1 MKTVAVFFGGKSCER
16 EVSILT
22 GVFTLNLIDKQKY
35 TPVPV
40 YAHADGKFYS
50 TSDMFVLNAFKKKPY
65 AFPEVL
71 FLGNTLYRYYPRRK
85 KLKPLHKIDVALN
98 CCHGGW
104 GEGGGV
110 SALCLRHGIPLSS
123 PNLLPSA
130 LLLDKSATKLFC
142 KALAIPTVEYF
153 KISSL
158 DYKKRGAFFLRSVGE
173 RLKYPVVVKPAA
185 LGSSIGVTLC
195 FSEEETRLAVES
207 VLQQD
212 DTALVE
218 KYLAQKQD
226 INCAA
231 YQKKGEIVLSEPE
244 IAADGGG
251 IYSFS
256 EKYNPK
262 KPTTERKEISG
273 ELRARIRAYTRTVY
287 KRLNITGVIRVD
299 FLLSD
304 GELYLS
310 EVNTVPGSLAY
321 HLFCHRVSD
330 AKNFFSD
337 LIEEGFLKE
346 EKRVITASA
355 LACVSPP
362 DKRGV

>member
-22 GVFTLNLIDKQKY
+22 GVFTLNLIDRQKY

-40 YAHADGKFYS
+40 YAHSDGNLYS
-50 TSDMFVLNAFKKKPY
+50 SSDMFDINSFKKKPY
-65 AFPEVL
+65 SFQEVA
-71 FLGNTLYRYYPRRK
+71 FLGDKLYAVCKKRK
-85 KLKPLHKIDVALN
+85 KLKPLKKIDAALN

-110 SALCLRHGIPLSS
+110 SALCQRHGIPLAS
-123 PNLLPSA
+123 PSTLPSA
-130 LLLDKSATKLFC
+130 VLLDKSITKLFC
-142 KALAIPTVEYF
+142 KSLGIPTVEYF
-153 KISSL
+153 KIGGM

-173 RLKYPVVVKPAA
+173 RLKYPVVVKPAT

-195 FSEEETRLAVES
+195 YSEEETRLAVES
-207 VLQQD
+207 VLEQD

-218 KYLAQKQD
+218 KYLSQKLD

-231 YQKKGEIVLSEPE
+231 YQKKGETVLSEPE
-244 IAADGGG
+244 IAAGGAG

-256 EKYNPK
+256 EKYGEK
-262 KPTTERKEISG
+262 KEKPEMKELSA
-273 ELRARIRAYTRTVY
+273 ELRARVRAYTRTIY
-287 KRLNITGVIRVD
+287 KRLNLKGVIRVD
-299 FLLSD
+299 FLLC
-304 GELYLS
+304 GNELYLG

-321 HLFCHRVSD
+321 HLFCGRVTD

-337 LIEEGFLKE
+337 LVEECLDEK

-355 LACVSPP
+355 LSLVSGN
-362 DKRGV
+362 KTS